1 MRATGKWE
9 KYPEKEPTNNLRS
22 LIEEIK
28 KDPYR
33 VFWG

>member
-9 KYPEKEPTNNLRS
+9 KYPEIEPTNNLRS
-22 LIEEIK
+22 LIEETET
-28 KDPYR
+28 DPYR

>member
-9 KYPEKEPTNNLRS
+9 KYPEIEPTNNLRS
-22 LIEEIK
+22 LIEEIE
-28 KDPYR
+28 KDPYC